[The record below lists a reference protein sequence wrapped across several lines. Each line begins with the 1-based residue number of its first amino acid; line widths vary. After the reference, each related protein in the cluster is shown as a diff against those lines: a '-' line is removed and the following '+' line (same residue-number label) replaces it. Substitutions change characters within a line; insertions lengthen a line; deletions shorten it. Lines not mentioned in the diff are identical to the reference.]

1 MTVTERQPRPTTN
14 TSSEPADAS
23 LWLRSPKQSNGQCTR
38 GGHGPQDPVYHQA
51 DLQGGTR

>member
-1 MTVTERQPRPTTN
+1 MTERQPRPTTN